1 MTVGKQGFKL
11 DTILDIENTDEKKE
25 VGMKAKEL
33 LGKEVMDADAR
44 KIGKVVNFDVDITK
58 GVIND
63 IEVKAGLTKGYII
76 TLDKINIVGE
86 RITLGVKENEL

>member
-1 MTVGKQGFKL
+1 
-11 DTILDIENTDEKKE
+11 
-25 VGMKAKEL
+25 MKANEL

-44 KIGKVVNFDVDITK
+44 KIGKVVDFDVDITK

-63 IEVKAGLTKGYII
+63 IEVKAWFTKGYII

-86 RITLGVKENEL
+86 RIILGVKENEL